1 MGYLVYGLVRVI
13 EATLFYMLA
22 FFVARWLKSPIPP
35 IGSQAYIIFVIIWPF
50 AAPLLRPGLR
60 TIPII
65 GEVFA
70 MFDQLARSCL
80 GKAKQADDV
89 SQAGGQTAEGKDT
102 PTKELQEGHSEN
114 KKQTDV

>member
-1 MGYLVYGLVRVI
+1 MGYLVYGLVRVV

-35 IGSQAYIIFVIIWPF
+35 IGSQAYIIFVVVWPF

-70 MFDQLARSCL
+70 LFDQLARSCL
-80 GKAKQADDV
+80 GQAKPAEDA
-89 SQAGGQTAEGKDT
+89 SQAGGQTTNSKDT
-102 PTKELQEGHSEN
+102 PNSQEGHSGD
-114 KKQTDV
+114 KKQN